1 MRINMILSGCLLAV
15 TLACSNSPKV
25 IAPVNSKPTSQAEV
39 AGNESFMPASQPMT
53 SEFVEH
59 RIKVLEVLKTK
70 RYTYILSEEGDIE
83 PYWIAIP
90 KRPVQVG
97 EELIYRGGLVK
108 KNFFSAEYNRVFE
121 TLYLV
126 SEILPL
132 NGMMNNQV
140 NVNDPELTA
149 PPKSVQ
155 PIQGAI
161 KLKDLITNADNYAG
175 KAVRISGKCVKIN
188 PMIMGRNWVHIQD
201 ESGAEFDLTVTTNE
215 QVQLGQMINMEG
227 ILAVNK
233 DFGAGYFYKVIV
245 ENAISLK

>member
-1 MRINMILSGCLLAV
+1 M
-15 TLACSNSPKV
+15 
-25 IAPVNSKPTSQAEV
+25 
-39 AGNESFMPASQPMT
+39 
-53 SEFVEH
+53 
-59 RIKVLEVLKTK
+59 
-70 RYTYILSEEGDIE
+70 LSEEGELE
-83 PYWIAIP
+83 PYWVAISN
-90 KRPVQVG
+90 RPVEVG
-97 EELIYRGGLVK
+97 DEFIYRGGLVK

-126 SEILPL
+126 SEIFPL
-132 NGMMNNQV
+132 NGTGGGQQV
-140 NVNDPELTA
+140 DVSNPELTA

-188 PMIMGRNWVHIQD
+188 PMIMGRNWVHVQD

-215 QVQLGQMINMEG
+215 QVQLGQMVNMEG

-245 ENAISLK
+245 ENAISL

>member
-1 MRINMILSGCLLAV
+1 M
-15 TLACSNSPKV
+15 ACSNSPKV
-25 IAPVNSKPTSQAEV
+25 ITPVGSGENGQSTAQ
-39 AGNESFMPASQPMT
+39 NESFMPASQPMT
-53 SEFVEH
+53 SEFAEH
-59 RIKVLEVLKTK
+59 RIKVIEVLNTD
-70 RYTYILSEEGDIE
+70 RYTYMLSEEGELE
-83 PYWIAIP
+83 PYWVAISN
-90 KRPVQVG
+90 RPVEVG
-97 EELIYRGGLVK
+97 DEFIYRGGLVK

-132 NGMMNNQV
+132 NGIGGGQKVDVSN
-140 NVNDPELTA
+140 PELTA

-188 PMIMGRNWVHIQD
+188 PMIMGRNWVHVQD

-215 QVQLGQMINMEG
+215 QVQLGQMVNMEG

-245 ENAISLK
+245 ENAISL

>member
-1 MRINMILSGCLLAV
+1 MIDKIIWSCSLLV
-15 TLACSNSPKV
+15 IVMACSTSPKV
-25 IAPVNSKPTSQAEV
+25 IPPVNSVETEQSAPQ
-39 AGNESFMPASQPMT
+39 NESFMPASQPMT
-53 SEFVEH
+53 SEFAEH
-59 RIKVLEVLKTK
+59 RIKVLEVLSTE
-70 RYTYILSEEGDIE
+70 RYTYLLAEEGE
-83 PYWIAIP
+83 VTPYWIAISN
-90 KRPVQVG
+90 RAVEVG
-97 EELIYRGGLVK
+97 DEFIYRGGLVK

-132 NGMMNNQV
+132 NGMVNNPV
-140 NVNDPELTA
+140 NANNPELTA

-175 KAVRISGKCVKIN
+175 KTVRISGKCVKIN

-215 QVQLGQMINMEG
+215 QVQLGQMVNMEG

-245 ENAISLK
+245 ENAISL

>member
-1 MRINMILSGCLLAV
+1 M
-15 TLACSNSPKV
+15 ACSNSPKV
-25 IAPVNSKPTSQAEV
+25 ITPVGSGENGQSTAQ
-39 AGNESFMPASQPMT
+39 NESFMPASQPMT
-53 SEFVEH
+53 SEFAEH
-59 RIKVLEVLKTK
+59 RIKVIEVLNTD
-70 RYTYILSEEGDIE
+70 RYTYMLSEEGELE
-83 PYWIAIP
+83 PYWVAISN
-90 KRPVQVG
+90 RPVEVG
-97 EELIYRGGLVK
+97 DEFIYRGGLVK

-132 NGMMNNQV
+132 NGIGGGQQV
-140 NVNDPELTA
+140 DVSNPELTA

-188 PMIMGRNWVHIQD
+188 PMIMGRNWVHVQD

-215 QVQLGQMINMEG
+215 QVQLGQMVNMEG

-245 ENAISLK
+245 ENAISL

>member
-1 MRINMILSGCLLAV
+1 MRVNIILSACLFGV
-15 TLACSNSPKV
+15 TVGCSNSPKV
-25 IAPVNSKPTSQAEV
+25 IAPVNSSSTAQVEA

-53 SEFVEH
+53 SEFAEH
-59 RIKVLEVLKTK
+59 RIKVLEVLNTE
-70 RYTYILSEEGDIE
+70 RYTYMLSEEGEQE
-83 PYWIAIP
+83 PYWVAISN
-90 KRPVQVG
+90 RPVQVG
-97 EELIYRGGLVK
+97 DEFIYRGGLIK

-132 NGMMNNQV
+132 NGMASNQI

-161 KLKDLITNADNYAG
+161 KLKELITNADNYVG

-188 PMIMGRNWVHIQD
+188 PMIMGRNWVHVQD

-215 QVQLGQMINMEG
+215 QIQLGQMVNMEG

-245 ENAISLK
+245 ENAISL

>member
-1 MRINMILSGCLLAV
+1 M
-15 TLACSNSPKV
+15 ACSNSPKV
-25 IAPVNSKPTSQAEV
+25 ITPVGSGENGQSTAQ
-39 AGNESFMPASQPMT
+39 NESFMPASQPMT
-53 SEFVEH
+53 SEFAEH
-59 RIKVLEVLKTK
+59 RIKVIEVLNTD
-70 RYTYILSEEGDIE
+70 RYTYMLSEEVELE
-83 PYWIAIP
+83 PYWVAISN
-90 KRPVQVG
+90 RPVEVG
-97 EELIYRGGLVK
+97 DEFIYRGGLVK

-132 NGMMNNQV
+132 NGIGGGQKVDVSN
-140 NVNDPELTA
+140 PELTA

-188 PMIMGRNWVHIQD
+188 PMIMGRNWVHVQD

-215 QVQLGQMINMEG
+215 QVQLGQMVNMEG

-245 ENAISLK
+245 ENAISL

>member
-1 MRINMILSGCLLAV
+1 M
-15 TLACSNSPKV
+15 ACSNSPKV
-25 IAPVNSKPTSQAEV
+25 ITPVGSGENGQSTAQ
-39 AGNESFMPASQPMT
+39 NESFMPASQPMT
-53 SEFVEH
+53 SEFAEH
-59 RIKVLEVLKTK
+59 RIKVIEVLNTD
-70 RYTYILSEEGDIE
+70 RYTYMLSEEVELE
-83 PYWIAIP
+83 PYWVAISN
-90 KRPVQVG
+90 RPVEVG
-97 EELIYRGGLVK
+97 DEFIYRGGLVK

-132 NGMMNNQV
+132 NGIGGGQQV
-140 NVNDPELTA
+140 DVSNPELTA

-188 PMIMGRNWVHIQD
+188 PMIMGRNWVHVQD

-215 QVQLGQMINMEG
+215 QVQLGQMVNMEG

-245 ENAISLK
+245 ENAISL